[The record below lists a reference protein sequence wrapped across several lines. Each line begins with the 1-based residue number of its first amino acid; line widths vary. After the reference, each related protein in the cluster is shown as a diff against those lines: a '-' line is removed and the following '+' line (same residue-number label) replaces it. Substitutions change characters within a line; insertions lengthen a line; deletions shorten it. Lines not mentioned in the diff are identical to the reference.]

1 MGLPG
6 PRSPFAHLKVGV
18 GMLRAP
24 AETIRALHQ
33 RYGEVAAFGYRPYR
47 YVALFGPEANRYV
60 LADNSENFRWRE
72 ALKSLIPVDGD
83 TALVVTDGEEHR
95 RRRRLVQPA
104 FATSRINSYLDVMVD
119 EADRALDTWVPG
131 RRLDAYAELQQAI
144 LRIAVRTL
152 FGDTL
157 GERAGELGAALS
169 AAIEFVNLPISM
181 QVKIDLPWTR
191 WHRAKAARDR
201 ADAIVNAEIARRRA
215 RGETSDSGDVLDR
228 LLATTDDEGG
238 SGLTD
243 VELRDQVV
251 SLVAAGFDTT
261 SGTAGWAVRELLVN
275 PEAWK
280 RAAAEVAAVVGG
292 DRLTTGHHQRMPY
305 LDAVVHET
313 LRLWPAGFVS
323 ARKAVDD
330 FEFAGHRIPG
340 GSMVLYSPYATQRM
354 PEHWPEPDRFL
365 PERWLDGE
373 PAPYTFVPFGGG
385 YRRCIGF
392 AFATQELKALLVQLL
407 RRIELTYDGPAEVVP
422 EGNAAMHP
430 KGGVPVRVTEARRVT
445 QQFAG

>member
-1 MGLPG
+1 MALPG
-6 PRSPFAHLKVGV
+6 PRSPFAQLRVGA

-47 YVALFGPEANRYV
+47 YVALFGPEANRYL
-60 LADNSENFRWRE
+60 LADDPGNFRWRE

-83 TALVVTDGEEHR
+83 TALVVTDGDEHR

-104 FATSRINSYLDVMVD
+104 FATSRIHGYLDVMVD
-119 EADRALDTWVPG
+119 EADRVLDTWAPG

-157 GERAGELGAALS
+157 GERAGDLGAALTD
-169 AAIEFVNLPISM
+169 AIEFVNLPVSM
-181 QVKIDLPWTR
+181 QIKVDLPWTR

-201 ADAIVNAEIARRRA
+201 ADAIVNGEIARRRA
-215 RGETSDSGDVLDR
+215 RGAAPDSGDVLDR
-228 LLATTDDEGG
+228 LLAATDDEGG
-238 SGLTD
+238 PGLTD

-251 SLVAAGFDTT
+251 SLVAAGYDTT
-261 SGTAGWAVRELLVN
+261 SGTAGWAVRELLVKSD
-275 PEAWK
+275 AWK
-280 RAAAEVAAVVGG
+280 RAAVEVAEVVG
-292 DRLTTGHHQRMPY
+292 DERLTVEHLQRMPY
-305 LDAVVHET
+305 LDAVIHET

-323 ARKAVDD
+323 ARKAVDG
-330 FEFAGHRIPG
+330 FELGGHRIPG
-340 GSMVLYSPYATQRM
+340 GSMILYSPYVTHRM
-354 PEHWPEPDRFL
+354 PDLWPEPDRFL

-373 PAPYTFVPFGGG
+373 PAPYAFVPFGGG

-407 RRIELTYDGPAEVVP
+407 RRIELTYEGPAEVVP
-422 EGNAAMHP
+422 EGTAAMHP
-430 KGGVPVRVTEARRVT
+430 KGGVPVRVTSQRP
-445 QQFAG
+445 